1 MILTLFLCALRLW
14 MQGREERK
22 EIEAKFEG
30 QSKAISELEGK
41 VEGMVKKLGEE
52 EKEKQ
57 EAEKKEREEREREER
72 AVEEANKAKKAEE
85 EEEAEVKERMKAS
98 RMQQKQQQSG
108 PTAPLQQAQVA
119 HIEAGTGGVVV
130 ARHPIRTAPHGKHAG
145 GERGGGEAI
154 ERSIGV
160 PLVTAAEEGHLP
172 GVNVAAWNDP
182 RLWDETAPK
191 EWKHAHEGGRGAS
204 IRRGAMEGGKQ
215 LASFALPPA
224 AAPPPPP
231 AAPVLEEPVP
241 EEEEAQEEGC
251 PPCGYL
257 PDCSPNPKAHSR
269 SRAMRVWSEAPA
281 LEEAEEEAED
291 EGVREKQVGGAG
303 SNSLASVGGVAQGEP
318 YWGKLAKLLSF
329 KKAKAV
335 PHEQALAAEDGSTR
349 GVHGS
354 RRLLSSARGGKREGG
369 STSNLASFTLP
380 PAAAP
385 PPPPPPAAAPP
396 PPPPPV
402 EEPPAAECN
411 ACPVCKLGDDSPLGF
426 EDEHMVKSRVSENEL
441 IHLIDEEMMK
451 MSPSY
456 AQRRVTSGFSG
467 APVYEVYNDVKPT
480 SRSNPLSDFT
490 DETDEDNHKRN
501 QVIGKGT
508 GVW

>member
-1 MILTLFLCALRLW
+1 ML
-14 MQGREERK
+14 
-22 EIEAKFEG
+22 
-30 QSKAISELEGK
+30 
-41 VEGMVKKLGEE
+41 KKMGEE
-52 EKEKQ
+52 EKEKDA
-57 EAEKKEREEREREER
+57 AEKKEREEREREKK
-72 AVEEANKAKKAEE
+72 AVEDAKKVKDEE
-85 EEEAEVKERMKAS
+85 ELEVKERVEAAIMQ
-98 RMQQKQQQSG
+98 QQKQQQQSG
-108 PTAPLQQAQVA
+108 HTEIQQQAQVP
-119 HIEAGTGGVVV
+119 HIQARARGGDAIKQPFRV
-130 ARHPIRTAPHGKHAG
+130 APHGKLAG
-145 GERGGGEAI
+145 GEGGGGDAI
-154 ERSIGV
+154 KRSIGV

-191 EWKHAHEGGRGAS
+191 EWKHAHEEGGGAS
-204 IRRGAMEGGKQ
+204 IPKRGAMEGGKQ
-215 LASFALPPA
+215 LASFTLPPA

-231 AAPVLEEPVP
+231 AAPVLEAPVAEEEE
-241 EEEEAQEEGC
+241 EEEEAGC

-281 LEEAEEEAED
+281 LEEAVEEAED

-303 SNSLASVGGVAQGEP
+303 SNSLASVGGVAQGVP

-329 KKAKAV
+329 KKAKTA
-335 PHEQALAAEDGSTR
+335 PHEQSLAADESIG

-402 EEPPAAECN
+402 EEPPAAECD
-411 ACPVCKLGDDSPLGF
+411 ACPICKLGDDSPLGF
-426 EDEHMVKSRVSENEL
+426 EDEHMVKSRLSENEL

-451 MSPSY
+451 VSPSY
-456 AQRRVTSGFSG
+456 AQRRVTAGFSG
-467 APVYEVYNDVKPT
+467 APVYEVYNAVKPT